1 MRIRAAQ
8 LNVRVGDLAGNFE
21 RILQAWDHAEQEG
34 VDLLLLPELVTTG
47 YPPMDML
54 DHVWFA
60 TEVERVH
67 EALQEASAKKSC
79 ALVFGSI
86 TLRPSEHPGKPLYN
100 SALWVH
106 QGKEVARVHKQ
117 LLPTYDVFDEAR
129 YFEPGPKAEP
139 VEWCGKRF
147 GVLIC
152 EDLFENENPWPASD
166 YACSPVSNLQDKGI
180 EFVLIPSA
188 SPFTL
193 QKSAHRAMVAQHVT
207 QRLGCPLAFANQVGG
222 NTELLFDGGSLVMN
236 HMGEPLDEAASFQE
250 GWADGRFPIADSEAE
265 DRAAENLVT
274 DDLTTQSPRKTLST
288 QPTSWQKQALQA
300 ITLGIK
306 DYIQKSSLKPS
317 ICFGLSG
324 GIDSALIAVL
334 AAHSVGPENVMAIG
348 MPTRYSSEGS
358 LTDSQQLAEQLGIGW
373 KTCSIEQ
380 MRELAGSSLEATVEE
395 PLAEIAQENIQSRL
409 RGLTLM
415 ALSNHSGALLLATSN
430 KSEMAVG
437 YSTLYGD
444 MAGALAPIG
453 DLYKTQVYQLA
464 KWLNQHGPY
473 PDAIPESIFTKP
485 PSAELKPDQVDQ
497 DSLPDYSV
505 LDRILERMIE
515 CGDDVSSCVAHGFDK
530 ETCSWVFQQLHR
542 MEFKRFQSS
551 PVLKLQSRTFGLGRR
566 WPLAHRPTT
575 I

>member
-8 LNVRVGDLAGNFE
+8 LNVRVGDLAGNLE
-21 RILQAWDHAEQEG
+21 RILQAWDRAEQDG
-34 VDLLLLPELVTTG
+34 MDLLLLPELVTTG
-47 YPPMDML
+47 YPPLDML
-54 DHVWFA
+54 DHSWFA
-60 TEVERVH
+60 LEVERVH
-67 EALQEASAKKSC
+67 EALQKASSKKSC

-86 TLRPSEHPGKPLYN
+86 TRRTFEAAGKPLYN
-100 SALWVH
+100 SAYWMH
-106 QGKEVARVHKQ
+106 EGREVGRVHKQ

-129 YFEPGPKAEP
+129 YFEPGPVAEP
-139 VEWCGKRF
+139 VEWRGRRF
-147 GVLIC
+147 GLLIC

-166 YACSPVSNLQDKGI
+166 YACSPIQNLKEKGI
-180 EFVLIPSA
+180 HMVLIPSA

-193 QKSAHRAMVAQHVT
+193 QKRAHRESITQRVT

-222 NTELLFDGGSLVMN
+222 NTELLFDGGSLVLN
-236 HMGEPLDEAASFQE
+236 HLGERLDEATPFQE
-250 GWADGRFPIADSEAE
+250 DWADGIFPTLDLADQANDFSAKDAASPIAPSQ
-265 DRAAENLVT
+265 T
-274 DDLTTQSPRKTLST
+274 PPTQTP
-288 QPTSWQKQALQA
+288 PWQEQALQA

-306 DYIQKSSLKPS
+306 DYIHKSDLKPS

-334 AAHSVGPENVMAIG
+334 AAHAVGPDHVMAIG
-348 MPTRYSSEGS
+348 MPTRYSSQGS
-358 LTDSQQLAEQLGIGW
+358 LTDSRLLADRLGIGW
-373 KTCSIEQ
+373 KTYSIEEL
-380 MRELAGSSLEATVEE
+380 RELAGGSLEAMLKE

-415 ALSNHSGALLLATSN
+415 ALSNHSGAVLLATSN

-444 MAGALAPIG
+444 MAGSLAPIG
-453 DLYKTQVYQLA
+453 DLYKTQVYELA
-464 KWLNQHGPY
+464 AWLNQNGPY
-473 PDAIPESIFTKP
+473 PGAIPESIFTKP

-515 CGDDVSSCVAHGFDK
+515 HGDDVSRCVEQGFDK
-530 ETCSWVFQQLHR
+530 EIASWVFRQLHR
-542 MEFKRFQSS
+542 TEFKRFQSS

>member
-21 RILQAWDHAEQEG
+21 RILHVWDQAEQDG
-34 VDLLLLPELVTTG
+34 VDVLLLPELVTTG

-54 DHVWFA
+54 DHPWFA
-60 TEVERVH
+60 HEVERVH
-67 EALQEASAKKSC
+67 EALREASSTKSC

-86 TLRPSEHPGKPLYN
+86 TRRPSERPGKPLYN
-100 SALWVH
+100 SAYWVH

-129 YFEPGPKAEP
+129 YFEPGPASEP
-139 VEWCGKRF
+139 IEWRGRRF

-166 YACSPVSNLQDKGI
+166 YAFSPVKNLQGKEI
-180 EFVLIPSA
+180 ELVLIPSA

-193 QKSAHRAMVAQHVT
+193 QKRARRVTIVQRVT
-207 QRLGCPLAFANQVGG
+207 QRLECPLAFANQVGG
-222 NTELLFDGGSLVMN
+222 NTELIFDGGSLVVN
-236 HMGEPLDEAASFQE
+236 HRGESLEEAAPFQE
-250 GWADGRFPIADSEAE
+250 GWADGIFPTLE
-265 DRAAENLVT
+265 LVDQT
-274 DDLTTQSPRKTLST
+274 NEFSTKDAPSPNAPSLTPPT
-288 QPTSWQKQALQA
+288 QPSPWQEQALQA

-306 DYIQKSSLKPS
+306 DYIQKSDLKPS

-334 AAHSVGPENVMAIG
+334 AAHAVAPEDVMAIG
-348 MPTRYSSEGS
+348 MPTRYSSDGS
-358 LTDSQQLAEQLGIGW
+358 LTDSKQLAERLGIGW

-380 MRELAGSSLEATVEE
+380 MRELTGSSIETIIEE

-444 MAGALAPIG
+444 MAGSLAPIG
-453 DLYKTQVYQLA
+453 DLYKTQVYELA
-464 KWLNQHGPY
+464 RWLNQHGPY
-473 PDAIPESIFTKP
+473 PGAIPEAIFTKP

-497 DSLPDYSV
+497 DSLPDYSI

-515 CGDDVSSCVAHGFDK
+515 YGEDVSSCVEHGFDE
-530 ETCSWVFQQLHR
+530 ETASWIFRQLHR
-542 MEFKRFQSS
+542 TEFKRFQSS

>member
-8 LNVRVGDLAGNFE
+8 LNVRVGDLAGNVE
-21 RILQAWDHAEQEG
+21 RILQAWDRAEQDAVE
-34 VDLLLLPELVTTG
+34 LLLLPELVTTG

-54 DHVWFA
+54 DHPWFA
-60 TEVERVH
+60 LEVEHVH
-67 EALQEASAKKSC
+67 KALQEASAKKSC
-79 ALVFGSI
+79 ALVFGTI
-86 TLRPSEHPGKPLYN
+86 TRRPPEDPGKPLPGKPLYN
-100 SALWVH
+100 SALWIH

-129 YFEPGPKAEP
+129 YFEPGPLAES
-139 VEWCGKRF
+139 VKWGGHRF

-152 EDLFENENPWPASD
+152 EDLFENENPWPASN
-166 YACSPVSNLQDKGI
+166 YAYSPVENLQKKGV
-180 EFVLIPSA
+180 ECVLIPSA

-193 QKSAHRAMVAQHVT
+193 QKKALRRTAT
-207 QRLGCPLAFANQVGG
+207 QRVTNHLGCPLALANQVGG
-222 NTELLFDGGSLVMN
+222 NTELLFDGGSFVSN
-236 HMGEPLDEAASFQE
+236 HLGDLMGEASSFQE
-250 GWADGRFPIADSEAE
+250 GWADGRFPTVGSKTMDS
-265 DRAAENLVT
+265 AAEP
-274 DDLTTQSPRKTLST
+274 PRKTLPTQST
-288 QPTSWQKQALQA
+288 PWQEQALQA
-300 ITLGIK
+300 ITLGIR
-306 DYIQKSSLKPS
+306 DYSRKSELKPS

-334 AAHSVGPENVMAIG
+334 AAHAVGPENVMAIG
-348 MPTRYSSEGS
+348 MPTQYSSEGS
-358 LTDSQQLAEQLGIGW
+358 LTDSKDLAERLGIGW

-380 MRELAGSSLEATVEE
+380 MRELAGSSLEAIVEE
-395 PLAEIAQENIQSRL
+395 PVSEIARENIQSRL

-453 DLYKTQVYQLA
+453 DLYKTQVYELA
-464 KWLNQHGPY
+464 SWLNQYGPY
-473 PDAIPESIFTKP
+473 PGAIPESIFTKP

-515 CGDDVSSCVAHGFDK
+515 YGDDVKGCIERGFHE
-530 ETCSWVFQQLHR
+530 ETSIWVFKQLHR

-566 WPLAHRPTT
+566 WPLAHQFTT